1 MGRMR
6 VAAVGLAMAVV
17 AVGLSSPVL
26 GATSNSSLAGGEEWP
41 MLGGGFTHAGASQA
55 VGPSSPATG
64 WELNPN
70 RTEPQGYVDW
80 GNSPVVGSKGTIYL
94 VQSPATPPFTR
105 THVVAISP
113 STHKT
118 LWTWSLSGV
127 RGAGGALNTTPA
139 VAADGVVYLATNTL
153 YAIKDGRTLWQR
165 KGFAGTLD
173 PTIGPDGTVYAWNE
187 NKGLEALNPQNGDR
201 YWSSA
206 DAYASTVPALSPDG
220 TTLYVA
226 GRVDLYALSAG
237 PTGGLVEWT
246 YPIAVTDVPAVGP
259 DGTIY
264 VTSGG
269 TLDAI
274 NANGTLK
281 WSYVSPDGTF
291 APNSPATVTAAGQ
304 VVACLDVGDG
314 GTVVVLRRSD
324 GTLAWSYS
332 APPETGFTY
341 FSSPVSDAG
350 GNIYIQN
357 DSAVSAFSPQGSLVW
372 TTNVYPDAGNPP
384 PSPAMDSSGTL
395 YVNGGDQSLIAY
407 ESKD

>member
-6 VAAVGLAMAVV
+6 AAAVGMAMAVV
-17 AVGLSSPVL
+17 AVGLSSPGV
-26 GATSNSSLAGGEEWP
+26 GASSNASLAGGDEWP
-41 MLGGGFTHAGASQA
+41 MIGGSFTHAGASQA
-55 VGPSSPATG
+55 VGPSSPAAS
-64 WELNPN
+64 WELNPK
-70 RTEPQGYVDW
+70 RTEPRGYVDW

-127 RGAGGALNTTPA
+127 RGAGGALNETPA
-139 VAADGVVYLATNTL
+139 VATDGVVYVATNIL

-165 KGFAGTLD
+165 KNVVGTFG

-206 DAYASTVPALSPDG
+206 DAYASSEPALSPDG

-226 GRVDLYALSAG
+226 GSVDLYALSAG
-237 PTGGLVEWT
+237 RTGGQVEWT
-246 YPIAVTDVPAVGP
+246 YPITATDVPAVGP

-264 VTSGG
+264 VSSGG

-291 APNSPATVTAAGQ
+291 APSSPAAVTAAGQ
-304 VVACLDVGDG
+304 VVASLDVGYG
-314 GTVVVLRRSD
+314 GIVVVLQQSD

-332 APPETGFTY
+332 APPEPSFTY
-341 FSSPVSDAG
+341 FSSPVSDAD

-357 DSAVSAFSPQGSLVW
+357 ASAVSEFSPQGSLMW
-372 TTNVYPDAGNPP
+372 TTDVYPYGGSPP
-384 PSPAMDSSGTL
+384 PSPAIDSSGTL

-407 ESKD
+407 ESNG